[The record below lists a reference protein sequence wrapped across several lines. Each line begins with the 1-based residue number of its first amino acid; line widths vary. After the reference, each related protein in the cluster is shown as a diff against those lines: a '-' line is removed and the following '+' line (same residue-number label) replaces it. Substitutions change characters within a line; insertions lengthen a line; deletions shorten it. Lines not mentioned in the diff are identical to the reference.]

1 MLKRNDQANLS
12 LEVALLDSVT
22 APVYKGDVIG
32 EIRVMRGEEVIT
44 TLPAVAGETVELP
57 GMLDALL
64 RIRDHF
70 MLGGA

>member
-1 MLKRNDQANLS
+1 M
-12 LEVALLDSVT
+12 DSVT